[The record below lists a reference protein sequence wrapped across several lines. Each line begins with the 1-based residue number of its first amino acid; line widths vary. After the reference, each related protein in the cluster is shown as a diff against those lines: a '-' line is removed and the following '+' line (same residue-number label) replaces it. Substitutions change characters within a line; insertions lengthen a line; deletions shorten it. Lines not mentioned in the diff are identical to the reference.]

1 MRFVTSIQDFDSTM
15 NRMSLKNWRRKK
27 RDSDLEE
34 EVSSHLELAERE
46 ALQSGRAAE
55 DARASARR
63 EFGNVALAEE
73 LTREAWG
80 YRWFADLLQ
89 DLRYAFR
96 TLRKTPGFTSIAI
109 LTIALGI
116 GATTSIFSIVKAV
129 LLDALPYRKPMQL
142 VTLAETSSAD
152 STGVNVSFGAV
163 EDWKVRQ
170 HSFESIAI
178 YRSWTPTLLSGDS
191 PSLVL
196 GQRVTQNFFPML
208 GVRPAFGRAFRPED
222 DHANSWHVLLL
233 SHPFWIR
240 QFGGDPNVV
249 GRKIIL
255 DRLPFEIVGVLP
267 QRFEPT
273 MFLDANGEPDVWAPL
288 GYEAGAP
295 YACRTCQ
302 HVRAAAMLRDGV
314 KLAAAQSEMNSIAQQ
329 LAREFPKDY
338 PPDAT
343 VAVAPLRQ
351 TWLGKAQSAIWM
363 LFAATGFV
371 LLIACVNVANLLLA
385 RAPAKR
391 REIALRTAL
400 GAARS
405 RIIRQLLTESALLSV
420 IGGAL
425 GFLLANWFVSL
436 LVRFVPGSLPR
447 IAEVRLDSAIL
458 ILALAV
464 SIVTGILVGLTPA
477 VQLARIDQREAMQQ
491 STRGTIGA
499 RRGRFRESLIAAEV
513 SLAFIL
519 TIVSLLLLKSFVRVL
534 NVDPGFDPRGVYTVN
549 FALEGPQYNDNKP
562 VIEFE
567 RQALQRIQAL
577 PGIQA
582 ASIVSTLPIGGSFD
596 QNALIREESYTPD
609 AQLPD
614 IDTYDV
620 SPGYFAAMRIPLLR
634 GRLFTQDDT
643 TTQSPVVIVSES
655 AAKTYWPGADPIGRH
670 IQLNSRDAKAPWA
683 TIIGIVGDVRQFGLD
698 SPPTPEIYA
707 LYTWRSFERP
717 CLVIRTSQDPASVT
731 RMVEREIWALDR
743 NVLVWNPFLMSQI
756 LHDSISPR
764 RFTMSLLTAFGVLAV
779 LLAAVGIYGVMS
791 FSVVQRTREIGVRM
805 ALGARP
811 ALILRMVLSEIGA
824 VGLAGLGAGVVAALA
839 LTRLITGL
847 LYGVGQAD
855 PWTYTAAAAVVACVS
870 LLACSIPARRATR
883 IEPSVAL
890 RVD

>member
-1 MRFVTSIQDFDSTM
+1 MKFPI
-15 NRMSLKNWRRKK
+15 LRRK
-27 RDSDLEE
+27 RRNADLDEE
-34 EVSSHLELAERE
+34 LQSHFTLAERE
-46 ALQSGRAAE
+46 ALHSGRAAE
-55 DARASARR
+55 DARAAARR
-63 EFGNVALAEE
+63 EFGNVAEAEE
-73 LTREAWG
+73 LTRNAWG
-80 YRWFADLLQ
+80 FRWFGDLLH

-96 TLRKTPGFTSIAI
+96 MLRKSPGFTAIAV

-129 LLDALPYRKPMQL
+129 LLDALPYRKPAQL
-142 VTLAETSSAD
+142 VTLAETTSAD
-152 STGVNVSFGAV
+152 RTGVNVSFGEV
-163 EDWKVRQ
+163 EDWKARQ
-170 HSFESIAI
+170 HSFESISI

-208 GVRPAFGRAFRPED
+208 GVRPALGREFRPED
-222 DHANSWHVLLL
+222 DRTNSWHVLLL

-267 QRFEPT
+267 QSFQPT
-273 MFLDANGEPDVWAPL
+273 MFLDANGVPDVWAPL
-288 GYEAGAP
+288 GYEPGAP

-329 LAREFPKDY
+329 LSREFPKDY
-338 PPDAT
+338 PPDAG
-343 VAVAPLRQ
+343 VGVAPLRA
-351 TWLGKAQSAIWM
+351 TWLGKVQSAVWM

-405 RIIRQLLTESALLSV
+405 RIIQQLLTESALLSL
-420 IGGAL
+420 IGGAF
-425 GFLLANWFVSL
+425 GFLLANWIICL
-436 LVRFVPGSLPR
+436 LIRFASGSLPR
-447 IAEVRLDSAIL
+447 MEAVRIDAAIL

-464 SIVTGILVGLTPA
+464 SILTGILAGLTPA
-477 VQLARIDQREAMQQ
+477 IQLARVDQREAMQE

-499 RRGRFRESLIAAEV
+499 RRSRFRESLIASEV

-519 TIVSLLLLKSFVRVL
+519 TIASLLLLKSFVRVL

-596 QNALIREESYTPD
+596 QNALIREETSTPD
-609 AQLPD
+609 SQLPS
-614 IDTYDV
+614 IDTYDI
-620 SPGYFAAMRIPLLR
+620 SPAYFAAMRIPLLR
-634 GRLFTQDDT
+634 GRLFTDDDT
-643 TTQSPVVIVSES
+643 KTQSPVVIVSES
-655 AAKTYWPGADPIGRH
+655 AARAYWPGADPIGRH
-670 IQLNSRDAKAPWA
+670 VQLNSRDPKTPWA
-683 TIIGIVGDVRQFGLD
+683 TIVGIAGDVRQYGLD
-698 SPPTPEIYA
+698 SQPTPEIYA
-707 LYTWRSFERP
+707 LYTWRAFDRP
-717 CLVIRTSQDPASVT
+717 CLVLRTNQDPASVT

-743 NVLVWNPFLMSQI
+743 NVLVWNPFLMSEI

-779 LLAAVGIYGVMS
+779 LLAAIGIYGVMS
-791 FSVVQRTREIGVRM
+791 FSVAQRTREIGVRM

-824 VGLAGLGAGVVAALA
+824 LGLIGVIAGIVVALA
-839 LTRLITGL
+839 LTRLIAGL

-855 PWTYTAAAAVVACVS
+855 PLTYAAAIFVVAFVS
-870 LLACSIPARRATR
+870 LLACSIPARRATK